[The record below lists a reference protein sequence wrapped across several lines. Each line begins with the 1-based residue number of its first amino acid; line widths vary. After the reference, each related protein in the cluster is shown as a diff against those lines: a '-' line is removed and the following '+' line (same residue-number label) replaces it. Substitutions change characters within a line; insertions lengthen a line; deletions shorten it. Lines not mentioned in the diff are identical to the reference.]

1 MRKYQ
6 NEKTFKKD
14 LIIFFLFLAIYFFLS
29 LKNFINIK
37 IFSPS
42 SNGGANLIQ
51 RTLHSIG
58 NDSYYDLI
66 NKSKKIPKWFKFCN
80 NEIFKQNSNIS
91 KSNKDYFQSKLAHG
105 QCFMNSKG
113 QVDLLRYKN
122 QLIKKNFSSE
132 LINIIDQDLK
142 NRNNK
147 IWLFSGIH
155 DDLSYAIT
163 SQYTS
168 YGNVIFFDAIKH
180 YPYQM
185 LIGEKG
191 NKGVFLT
198 FLKMISYGG
207 MFPEYYEEIY
217 LPTRNKYSIMI
228 YKFCIFFILFFNLFT
243 PYVFYKKIKYAIKIK
258 KIKNLDFIYFLFLFI
273 LIFQTIIIST
283 ATCCENPRIAVVYF
297 PIILL
302 ITLINIKSLL
312 NNFL

>member
-1 MRKYQ
+1 M
-6 NEKTFKKD
+6 
-14 LIIFFLFLAIYFFLS
+14 IIYFFLS

-42 SNGGANLIQ
+42 SNSGANLIQ

-80 NEIFKQNSNIS
+80 DEIFKQNSNIS
-91 KSNKDYFQSKLAHG
+91 TTDKDYFQSKLAHG

-113 QVDLLRYKN
+113 QIDLVKYKN
-122 QLIKKNFSSE
+122 QLLKKNFSGE
-132 LINIIDQDLK
+132 VFNIIDQDLK

-163 SQYTS
+163 ARYTS

-191 NKGVFLT
+191 KKGVFLT
-198 FLKMISYGG
+198 FLK
-207 MFPEYYEEIY
+207 
-217 LPTRNKYSIMI
+217 
-228 YKFCIFFILFFNLFT
+228 
-243 PYVFYKKIKYAIKIK
+243 
-258 KIKNLDFIYFLFLFI
+258 
-273 LIFQTIIIST
+273 
-283 ATCCENPRIAVVYF
+283 
-297 PIILL
+297 
-302 ITLINIKSLL
+302 
-312 NNFL
+312 